1 MSCSQESIDKR
12 KIKLLISQAITP
24 KCWVFLCLCYCM
36 RSVALIRVRDK
47 TLKRKYSDLILA
59 PTNAVSVRERII
71 FLSCKHV
78 FSL

>member
-1 MSCSQESIDKR
+1 MSCSQESIDM
-12 KIKLLISQAITP
+12 LISQAITP
-24 KCWVFLCLCYCM
+24 KCWAFLRLCYCM

-47 TLKRKYSDLILA
+47 TLKRKYSDLTLA
-59 PTNAVSVRERII
+59 TTNAVSVRERII